1 LFNLQRPQS
10 DGIALP
16 PRVPLVAPPLHTSLH
31 CGCLFLVGFCFSN
44 IHRRPYK
51 ATTYFCIY
59 ICSTLS
65 SPPQTMVTPT
75 RSVQV
80 VRPPEYPP
88 HRDRGLLVGC
98 CVVCSNGGHLR
109 PRPRPSICFSKGCIS
124 APQTKEPTMAKAQPM
139 PLALYGP
146 IGSSGAKIWVHGGCC
161 HGERGPKPLKGR
173 TAAAHVGCC
182 VLWLC
187 FVLWLPIEY

>member
-1 LFNLQRPQS
+1 M
-10 DGIALP
+10 LP

-31 CGCLFLVGFCFSN
+31 CKCLFLVGCCFSN
-44 IHRRPYK
+44 IHRRLYK

-65 SPPQTMVTPT
+65 SLPQTMVCCHPT

-80 VRPPEYPP
+80 ARPPNYPP
-88 HRDRGLLVGC
+88 HRDCGLLTF
-98 CVVCSNGGHLR
+98 SWLLR
-109 PRPRPSICFSKGCIS
+109 SMFKRRPPKAETLPLSLFLRGSVL
-124 APQTKEPTMAKAQPM
+124 APQTKEPTMTRAQ
-139 PLALYGP
+139 ATRRAFYGP
-146 IGSSGAKIWVHGGCC
+146 IGSSGAKIWFHGGYC

-173 TAAAHVGCC
+173 TAAAHVSCC

-187 FVLWLPIEY
+187 FVLWLAIEY